1 MRFSPKGHI
10 FETKGSVLFFNSEEM
25 LIYVLGLVNSVVI
38 YELLQVLCPTVDF
51 HEGPIGKI
59 PVLISHDDMDLVIRV
74 VHQNIEASKQDWD
87 SYETSW
93 DFKQS
98 LLVNGKNLTVAYT
111 AWKQECED
119 RFQQLKKNEE
129 ELNRIFI
136 DIYGLQDELTPDVAD
151 KDVTVHRVFDRK
163 DDVPESMKGSNYVRT
178 MRDEI
183 VSLISYAVGCM
194 FGRYSLDK
202 PGLVFAGYSKIEQT
216 TKTLDG
222 DDPELEKFAKQNADG
237 SVSYGSYYHEV
248 NQDNYKSFPID
259 TDNIIPICDDDYFD
273 DDITGRFVK
282 WVETVYGKETLE
294 ENLKF
299 IADALG
305 GKGTPRE
312 VIRSYFLNDF
322 YADHLKTYQKR
333 PIYWLFDSGKKN
345 GFKALIY
352 MHRYQSD
359 LLARMR
365 TDYVHEQQE
374 RYRTQLTHLAD
385 AIEHAGAAERVKL
398 TKQQKKLQEQALEIQ
413 KYEEKVHHL
422 ADQNI
427 QIDLDDGVKHNY
439 ELFADVLARIK

>member
-1 MRFSPKGHI
+1 MGR
-10 FETKGSVLFFNSEEM
+10 
-25 LIYVLGLVNSVVI
+25 LIKEKYS
-38 YELLQVLCPTVDF
+38 
-51 HEGPIGKI
+51 
-59 PVLISHDDMDLVIRV
+59 
-74 VHQNIEASKQDWD
+74 
-87 SYETSW
+87 
-93 DFKQS
+93 
-98 LLVNGKNLTVAYT
+98 

-119 RFQQLKKNEE
+119 RFRQLKKNEE

-151 KDVTVHRVFDRK
+151 KDVTVHRVFDSK

-183 VSLISYAVGCM
+183 ASLISYAVGCM
-194 FGRYSLDK
+194 FGRYSLDVD
-202 PGLVFAGYSKIEQT
+202 GLAYAGGEWDESRY
-216 TKTLDG
+216 KTIVPD
-222 DDPELEKFAKQNADG
+222 
-237 SVSYGSYYHEV
+237 S
-248 NQDNYKSFPID
+248 
-259 TDNIIPICDDDYFD
+259 DNIIPICDDEYFD

-282 WVETVYGKETLE
+282 WVETVYGSETLE

-299 IADALG
+299 VADALG

-374 RYRTQLTHLAD
+374 RYRTQLAHLAD

-413 KYEEKVHHL
+413 KYEEKVYHL

-439 ELFADVLARIK
+439 ELFADVLAKIK